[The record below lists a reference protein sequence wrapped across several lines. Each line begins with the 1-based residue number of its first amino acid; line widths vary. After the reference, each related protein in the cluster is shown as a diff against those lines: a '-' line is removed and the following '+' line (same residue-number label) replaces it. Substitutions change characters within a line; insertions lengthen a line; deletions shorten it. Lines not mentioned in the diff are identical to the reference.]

1 MSPQH
6 RPTSDRDCPSHDEL
20 IAYSGGALPR
30 DRLDAVR
37 RHVAACPR
45 CDAVLR
51 DLITGQASRP
61 ASSTNRLPAM
71 QTTAGPS
78 EDRPAGP
85 GPRRLGQYEIHEQL
99 GRGGMGAVHRAWH
112 VRLKRWVA
120 LKILPPERT
129 RDPVAV
135 ARFLREMGAVGR
147 LEHHPNVVRAT
158 DAGEQDGTH
167 FLAMELVEGIDL
179 SQLVR
184 LRGPL
189 AVPDACALIRQAAL
203 GLQYVHERKIVH
215 RDVKP
220 SNLMLTTA
228 GEVKI
233 LDLGLALLQGDPHP
247 AEELTGS
254 GQVLGTAAY
263 MAPEQWDDVHAVD
276 VRADVYGLGCAL
288 YKLLAGR
295 TPFSG
300 SDSDSLAHVMQAHA
314 SRPVPPIE
322 RPDVPAALSG
332 LLFRMLAKNPADRV
346 ATAAEVAL
354 ALEPFA
360 RGADLPA
367 LANALPAAEATTAP
381 PRAGA
386 LTTSHSPPVGR
397 AATWSRGESP
407 APPAPPRPRSTRRR
421 WLAATAAGTL
431 LAALGA
437 GAVLLR
443 RRAPKTDDDGK
454 EPAVSEPPLKPNVW
468 NPLLGR
474 EPETLRWPPPPTNSY
489 KDYRAAEQELRVHC
503 QDLGLLKLGESKHA
517 RYKLAVTLHQNPWA
531 GNVGLFFGHQTAQ
544 LPDGPAERYHF
555 VELIRDREP
564 RMDAAT
570 YFQVDWLFMQHLGPP
585 GKQRE
590 VSERHQASRAFVLP
604 ARPHRLV
611 LTVGPGGLETVT
623 WGDATEKPLKLA
635 EVIGPN
641 SVPAPPAKAGSS
653 HGAFGVYVRSGN
665 GVFRDASYFYE
676 EER

>member
-1 MSPQH
+1 MSPQN
-6 RPTSDRDCPSHDEL
+6 RTTSDSDCPTHDEL
-20 IAYSGGALPR
+20 IAYAGGALPR
-30 DRLDAVR
+30 DRIDSLR

-45 CDAVLR
+45 CDSLLR
-51 DLITGQASRP
+51 ELITGREVAPPDDVTDGPPLRQTIGDVGPPRAAP
-61 ASSTNRLPAM
+61 A
-71 QTTAGPS
+71 
-78 EDRPAGP
+78 
-85 GPRRLGQYEIHEQL
+85 PRRLGQYEIHEQL
-99 GRGGMGAVHRAWH
+99 GRGGMGTVHRAWH
-112 VRLKRWVA
+112 ARLKRWVA

-147 LEHHPNVVRAT
+147 LDHHPNVVRAT

-179 SQLVR
+179 GHLVR

-203 GLQYVHERKIVH
+203 GLQYVHERQIVH

-220 SNLMLTTA
+220 SNLMLTPA

-233 LDLGLALLQGDPHP
+233 LDLGLALLHDEPHP
-247 AEELTGS
+247 AEELTSS

-314 SRPVPPIE
+314 SRPVPPID
-322 RPDVPAALSG
+322 RPDLPAPLGG

-346 ATAAEVAL
+346 ATAAEVAV

-360 RGADLPA
+360 RGANLQV
-367 LANALPAAEATTAP
+367 LVTSLPAAEVTTGT

-386 LTTSHSPPVGR
+386 VTTSHSPEVAKAP
-397 AATWSRGESP
+397 TWSHGK
-407 APPAPPRPRSTRRR
+407 PPAPPPPPQRTTRRR
-421 WLAATAAGTL
+421 WLVAAAAGSV

-437 GAVLLR
+437 TGAVLLR
-443 RRAPKTDDDGK
+443 RPVTKPDDDGK
-454 EPAVSEPPLKPNVW
+454 DPPLIDQPPKPNVW
-468 NPLLGR
+468 NPLLKL
-474 EPETLRWPPPPTNSY
+474 EPETLRWPASAANSF
-489 KDYRAAEQELRVHC
+489 KEHRAAERELRVTC
-503 QDLGLLKLGESKHA
+503 EDAGLLKLGETKAS
-517 RYKLAVTLHQNPWA
+517 RYQLAVTLHQNPWV
-531 GNVGLFFGHQTAQ
+531 GHVGLFFGHQTAQ

-555 VELIRDREP
+555 VWLIPDKRK
-564 RMDAAT
+564 DAAT
-570 YFQVDWLFMQHLGPP
+570 YLRADWQFMQHLGPP
-585 GKQRE
+585 GKQRD
-590 VSERHQASRAFVLP
+590 VSEGFQTSEPFLP
-604 ARPHRLV
+604 SAKPHRLLV
-611 LTVGPGGLETVT
+611 SVGPQGLESVL
-623 WGDATEKPLKLA
+623 WGDATDRPPKLV
-635 EVIGPN
+635 ELIGPN
-641 SVPAPPAKAGSS
+641 VRRKPRPAKPGTS
-653 HGAFGVYVRSGN
+653 HGSFGVYVRSGN
-665 GVFRDASYFYE
+665 GVFRDAAYLFKE
-676 EER
+676 ES